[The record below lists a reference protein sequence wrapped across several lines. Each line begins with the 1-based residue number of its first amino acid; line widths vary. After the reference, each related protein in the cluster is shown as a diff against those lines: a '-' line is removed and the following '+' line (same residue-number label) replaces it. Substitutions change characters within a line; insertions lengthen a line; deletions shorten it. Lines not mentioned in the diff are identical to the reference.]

1 MYERNLKQMTKMLKN
16 LDGWMV
22 KAAAHA
28 DQKKFDVNNFMSA
41 RLIADMYPFTQQVQS
56 ACDNAKF
63 FAARLSEKEAPKH
76 EDNEKTWTELRERI
90 KKVLAYLE
98 GFSAKDF
105 AKSESVKVS
114 PSWAEGKWLTADEY
128 VYDLTMPNF
137 YFHASMAYA
146 ILRSSGVDV
155 GKMDFIGGLDFKK

>member
-1 MYERNLKQMTKMLKN
+1 MYERHVKQLTKMLKN

-28 DQKKFDVNNFMSA
+28 DAKKFEVNNFMDM
-41 RLIADMYPFTQQVQS
+41 RLIADMFTFTKQVQA

-63 FAARLSEKEAPKH
+63 FAARLSQKEAPKH

-90 KKVLAYLE
+90 KKVVTYLE

-128 VYDLTMPNF
+128 VNDLTLPNF
-137 YFHASMAYA
+137 YFHVSMAYA
-146 ILRSSGVDV
+146 ILRSSGVDL
-155 GKMDFIGGLDFKK
+155 GKQDFIGGIDLKS